1 MIRDLLHPS
10 SSCLELREDA
20 NGEAVVT
27 GLLEVETNTAA
38 DVLRLV
44 RLGSQRRSCE
54 PTAVNKTSSRSHA
67 ILKVSGVGRRER
79 CREEGEVT
87 YIKRFAYSRSGT
99 SLP

>member
-10 SSCLELREDA
+10 SGCLELREDA

-67 ILKVSGVGRRER
+67 ILKVCCAG
-79 CREEGEVT
+79 EGG
-87 YIKRFAYSRSGT
+87 GT
-99 SLP
+99 RKG